1 MLIES
6 VGRMIVQA
14 HSNKHQFAWVNKKK
28 TPKRIVCISQH
39 IHTLRGMA
47 SETVEFFCRGGRFIF
62 SMIDFMSQH
71 NRNKNNNTYNNNH
84 SLAGQSDTM
93 RKKKLRLSTDHS
105 GWTMIE
111 HQQYQQLQQLHNME
125 PESKKFGI
133 FHDCY
138 QPKIQ
143 TSLSLCA
150 VWNAESSECR
160 IHVCTIFAF
169 IKTKNSRTHS
179 LAHSAFKWS
188 SEGVC

>member
-93 RKKKLRLSTDHS
+93 RKKNSDWALTTLGERWSNTSSTS
-105 GWTMIE
+105 NYNNSI
-111 HQQYQQLQQLHNME
+111 
-125 PESKKFGI
+125 I
-133 FHDCY
+133 
-138 QPKIQ
+138 
-143 TSLSLCA
+143 
-150 VWNAESSECR
+150 WNPNQ
-160 IHVCTIFAF
+160 
-169 IKTKNSRTHS
+169 KNSASFTIVIS
-179 LAHSAFKWS
+179 QKYKQ
-188 SEGVC
+188 V